1 MSSWDRISYNWI
13 PKAIELLKPNANI
26 VIFTDWMRITEIVN
40 ALKECGCTP
49 KDLFRYEKT
58 RPTNPLTAK
67 FRFAADCEYA
77 VWAVK
82 GQTTDYTF
90 NLGVQKWI
98 RPRVKGCLTKSEY
111 PHGKHP
117 AQKPRI
123 VSQTLISILTNP
135 GDKILDPFA
144 GSASYGVSALLLDR
158 DYTGIEIN
166 EEYVK
171 LAQSNIE
178 DVKKFI
184 EKCKLEKEKA
194 KDEIE

>member
-1 MSSWDRISYNWI
+1 MDD
-13 PKAIELLKPNANI
+13 KLLLSLLQKNARMKI
-26 VIFTDWMRITEIVN
+26 TDLCN
-40 ALKECGCTP
+40 KLKECNCIP
-49 KDLFRYEKT
+49 KDLFRFEKT
-58 RPTNPLTAK
+58 RPTNPMTAK

-77 VWAVK
+77 AWAVK
-82 GQTTDYTF
+82 GETTNYTF

-98 RPRVKGCLTKSEY
+98 RPRVKSGLTKSEY

-171 LAQSNIE
+171 LAQNNIE
-178 DVKKFI
+178 EVKKFI